1 MKASDRLSIHNRFD
15 IEVIDARTGEKKQEA
30 KAYNTILNRL
40 WSAMG
45 SYSQC
50 WFQYLF
56 YGSGSGTPSASDS
69 TLFHHVAAVQ
79 FNGTN
84 GETGCTYSYDRL
96 NGIIS
101 CRRSIQLSESTAVGV
116 ELTEVGIGYGS
127 SSDNLCTHAMLQD
140 MNGNPISILKTNTD
154 IINIYATVYIH
165 HSQIGRIG
173 LEGLDRMRYFF
184 FGTNKQNGAEYF
196 KNALGALF
204 VSASKESGPFKSEYA
219 KYLTWN
225 SYDASAVTASWDSS
239 TKKFTVKIKRM
250 AVGDL
255 NCGGIGSLWLG
266 SSSAGSG
273 QGIGFAFFV
282 EDFYSGDNIVGEA
295 VGTGDGTTKRFALDF
310 DFPENA
316 SIYVDGVRQTSGVT
330 VRRVPCNSVG
340 NVNVYMPYLYPEST
354 DSRNIVKIVDA
365 YSKGGG
371 SAYAADLTKVA
382 MSKNAIIRNK
392 LNNIGFAAVTG
403 DNMSGSQA
411 MPVYGSNDLSTWN
424 LIGTISTNTIALDD
438 VTGFYKYYKT
448 GDSGS
453 VAPVCKF
460 TLNGSEDWKA
470 VVFDEAPADGAVITA
485 DYHTPYIAK
494 DSDHV
499 FDFTY
504 EIQMGEYAE

>member
-30 KAYNTILNRL
+30 KAYNIILNRL

-69 TLFHHVAAVQ
+69 TLFNHVAAVQ
-79 FNGTN
+79 FDGTN
-84 GETGCTYSYDRL
+84 GETGCTYSYDRI

-165 HSQIGRIG
+165 TAQIGRIFI
-173 LEGLDRMRYFF
+173 EGDTDIRHFF
-184 FGTNKQNGAEYF
+184 FGTKKNNGAEYF
-196 KNALGALF
+196 KESVGGLF
-204 VSASKESGPFKSEYA
+204 VSLSKESGPYKSTYA
-219 KYLTWN
+219 KYLTWD
-225 SYDASAVTASWDSS
+225 SYDVSAVTASWDS
-239 TKKFTVKIKRM
+239 TNKKFVVKIKRM
-250 AVGDL
+250 AVADL
-255 NCGGIGSLWLG
+255 NAGGLGSIWLG
-266 SSSAGSG
+266 PTAGNHG
-273 QGIGFAFFV
+273 TAFVFFV
-282 EDFYSGDNIVGEA
+282 EDFYAGDNIVGEA
-295 VGTGDGTTKRFALDF
+295 VGTGDGLTKRFALDF

-316 SIYVDGVRQTSGVT
+316 SIYVNGVKKTSGVT
-330 VRRVPCNSVG
+330 VRKVPSNAQSD
-340 NVNVYMPYLYPEST
+340 VNMYFPCLYPEST
-354 DSRNIVKIVDA
+354 DAHNLIRSCDA
-365 YSKGGG
+365 YSLGGNIQNTDG
-371 SAYAADLTKVA
+371 TKVV
-382 MSKNAIIRNK
+382 MTKNTIIRNG
-392 LNNIGFAAVTG
+392 LRNIGFASASYT
-403 DNMSGSQA
+403 SGSGSISL
-411 MPVYGSNDLSTWN
+411 YGSNDLTAWT
-424 LIGTISTNTIALDD
+424 LIGTINYNATLNLDSA
-438 VTGFYKYYKT
+438 TGFYKYYKL
-448 GDSGS
+448 GDSS
-453 VAPVCKF
+453 HNKPAVKLA
-460 TLNGSEDWKA
+460 LNTEDWKA
-470 VVFDEAPADGAVITA
+470 VVFDEAPADGDVITA

-504 EIQMGEYAE
+504 EIQLGEYTE